1 MRLRL
6 DFSYGEILSPSSS
19 TRSSARRRVTPFPG
33 MQLLIKSQDQQ
44 RRRRRSSPPQS
55 HGPRASR
62 FICLHGVERHCSSE
76 DEMSNACR
84 CRRVML
90 AEEGKRGAV
99 ESRGKCG
106 AVAAG
111 DGGHRACTTECPTP
125 IGRSEDGV
133 REGRDGSGVHRA
145 LIEPRSRRSS
155 SSFPARA
162 SQARRGS

>member
-1 MRLRL
+1 MFTADCSLHTKKATHAAAVR
-6 DFSYGEILSPSSS
+6 DGEQYRERNEALE
-19 TRSSARRRVTPFPG
+19 RVPVSVT
-33 MQLLIKSQDQQ
+33 
-44 RRRRRSSPPQS
+44 
-55 HGPRASR
+55 
-62 FICLHGVERHCSSE
+62 
-76 DEMSNACR
+76 
-84 CRRVML
+84 L

-155 SSFPARA
+155 SSGVTGAARVVNSCVPCRRLERSRRLVQPALEQTR
-162 SQARRGS
+162 